1 MPRDITV
8 TFGDG
13 STHVYK
19 GAPDDVTPDAV
30 QARAEKEFGKSVS
43 ALDGGR
49 PTPSAQPR
57 GTVFAEQPGML
68 ESIGA
73 AVGRGVGE
81 IGLGAQKLVGMGLE
95 KLGAEQA
102 GKWLQEDVARGKQK
116 LETALAPY
124 KAAYP
129 TATGIAQFAGETAAT
144 LPVGGVL
151 AKPIQAIGAAIPS
164 AARVTAPLAQSIAS
178 GGFQTGLQPGVANM
192 LTRAAGGAA
201 LGGTAAALINPE
213 EAGTGAAIGAALPGI
228 SNVLAGA
235 RRLVRGAEQTPQMQA
250 AIQSAREAGYVIPPS
265 QARDSAINKTLEGV
279 AGKAS
284 VSQAASLKNQAIT
297 NRLANETIGVAPDA
311 QLTPELLDSVRKEA
325 GKAYEAIAGLGDFA
339 VTGGAKL
346 PAEVNVRSVLD
357 PYTMTPSN
365 KVDAGELVR
374 AWKQA
379 NADATAYYRAYGRD
393 ANPETLA
400 KAKGAADTAKKVDEF
415 LSAQLKNA
423 KLDDMLDALK
433 AARVQIAKTYSVEN
447 ALNPVTGNVDA
458 KKLAAQ
464 LEKGKVLSGGLETAG
479 RFASQFGKAV
489 QMPEKVGSTPGFSP
503 LDVIMAGGASAA
515 TGSPFGAAAAYLRP
529 AARALSTSDIVQN
542 RLLQQQQAD
551 FYNRLIQGGPSYT
564 IGTVQPLIERPR

>member
-1 MPRDITV
+1 MAKFD
-8 TFGDG
+8 
-13 STHVYK
+13 
-19 GAPDDVTPDAV
+19 PDAYL
-30 QARAEKEFGKSVS
+30 KETAPAFDPDEYLGIK
-43 ALDGGR
+43 
-49 PTPSAQPR
+49 TQPR
-57 GTVFAEQPGML
+57 GAVPAEQPGML

-95 KLGAEQA
+95 KLGAEKA

-116 LETALAPY
+116 LEAELAPY

-151 AKPIQAIGAAIPS
+151 AKPIQTIGAAIPS
-164 AARVTAPLAQSIAS
+164 AAKVTSPLAQSIAS

-201 LGGTAAALINPE
+201 LGGAAAALINPE
-213 EAGTGAAIGAALPGI
+213 EAGTGAAIGAALPGV

-235 RRLVRGAEQTPQMQA
+235 RRLVRGAEQTPQMQE
-250 AIQSAREAGYVIPPS
+250 AIKLARKAGYVVPPS

-284 VSQAASLKNQAIT
+284 VSQAASIKNQPMT
-297 NRLANETIGVAPDA
+297 NRLANETIGISPDV
-311 QLTPELLDSVRKEA
+311 QLTPEVLDAVRKEA
-325 GKAYEAIAGLGDFA
+325 GKAYEAVAGLGDFA
-339 VTGGAKL
+339 VTGGVKL
-346 PAEVNVRSVLD
+346 PAEVNVKSVLD
-357 PYTMTPSN
+357 PYVMTSSN

-400 KAKGAADTAKKVDEF
+400 KAKSAADTAKKVDEF

-433 AARVQIAKTYSVEN
+433 AARVQIAKTYSVEK

-458 KKLAAQ
+458 NVFFQDLK
-464 LEKGKVLSGGLETAG
+464 KGKALSGGIETAA
-479 RFASQFGKAV
+479 RFAGQFPKAV
-489 QMPEKVGSTPGFSP
+489 QLPEKMGSTPGFSP

-515 TGSPFGAAAAYLRP
+515 LGDISGAALGFLRP
-529 AARALSTSDIVQN
+529 AIRGFTTSDMIQN
-542 RLLQQQQAD
+542 RLLQQKQAE
-551 FYNRLIQGGPSYT
+551 FYNRLIQGGPTYT
-564 IGTVQPLIERPR
+564 TGTVLPLLERPQ

>member
-19 GAPDDVTPDAV
+19 SAPDDVTPADV

-43 ALDGGR
+43 SLDGGR
-49 PTPSAQPR
+49 PAAVKR
-57 GTVFAEQPGML
+57 GTAIAEQPGML

-81 IGLGAQKLVGMGLE
+81 IGLGAQRLVGMGLE

-102 GKWLQEDVARGKQK
+102 GKWLQEDVARGKKK
-116 LETALAPY
+116 LEAEMVPY
-124 KAAYP
+124 RAAYP
-129 TATGIAQFAGETAAT
+129 TATGMAQFVGETAAT
-144 LPVGGVL
+144 LPAGGL
-151 AKPIQAIGAAIPS
+151 IAKPIQAIGAAIPS
-164 AARVTAPLAQSIAS
+164 AARATAPLAQSIAS
-178 GGFQTGLQPGVANM
+178 GGFQTGLRPGVANM
-192 LTRAAGGAA
+192 LTKAAGGAA
-201 LGGTAAALINPE
+201 LGGASAALLNPE
-213 EAGTGAAIGAALPGI
+213 EAGTGAVIGAAFPSV
-228 SNVLAGA
+228 SNVLASA
-235 RRLVRGAEQTPQMQA
+235 RKLVRGTEQTPQMRA
-250 AIQSAREAGYVIPPS
+250 AIESAREAGYVIPPS

-284 VSQAASLKNQAIT
+284 VSQAASVKNQAIT
-297 NRLANETIGVAPDA
+297 NRLANETIGVAPNT

-325 GKAYEAIAGLGDFA
+325 GKAYEAIAGLGDFT

-357 PYTMTPSN
+357 PYVMTSSN

-400 KAKGAADTAKKVDEF
+400 KAKAAADSAKTIDSF
-415 LSAQLKNA
+415 LGDQLKKAGLN
-423 KLDDMLDALK
+423 DMLDSLK

-458 KKLAAQ
+458 KKLASQ
-464 LEKGKVLSGGLETAG
+464 LEKGKVLSEGLKTAG
-479 RFASQFGKAV
+479 QFASQFGKAV
-489 QMPEKVGSTPGFSP
+489 QMPEKIGSTPGFSP
-503 LDVIMAGGASAA
+503 LDVLMAGGASAA
-515 TGSPFGAAAAYLRP
+515 TGSPLGASAAYLRP
-529 AARALSTSDIVQN
+529 VARGLTTSDIVQN
-542 RLLQQQQAD
+542 RLLQQPQAE
-551 FYNRLIQGGPSYT
+551 FYNRLMQGGPSYT
-564 IGTVQPLIERPR
+564 IGAVQPLIERQ